1 MMFSPDQINTL
12 LRLVDAEIEAEIGR
26 ICAVPVT
33 PLKYE
38 SLLTAKDVEFARE
51 IGIALSC

>member
-1 MMFSPDQINTL
+1 MFSPDQINTL

-26 ICAVPVT
+26 ICAIPVT
-33 PLKYE
+33 PIKYE
-38 SLLTAKDVEFARE
+38 SLLTAHDAEFAKQ